1 MSDVIKNYAIDL
13 DAVLVSVADAIMEG
27 HKDGIE
33 LHEEWNSVSIKI
45 PLHILLNALELF
57 DIAEEDIKTIG
68 LDKREGSD
76 WPPRVCFRYKES
88 QLENSL
94 IEEKNMNMNSQT
106 TTDTTYANVIDDM
119 RKEVDEMTTKLN
131 RLTARLAS
139 FEKSQELSNKMR
151 EQRSQ
156 TLLRP
161 KWQTTIKYSDYN
173 NERPIN
179 WK

>member
-1 MSDVIKNYAIDL
+1 MSNYSVDL
-13 DAVLVSVADAIMEG
+13 DTVLVNVAEAIMEG

-33 LHEEWNSVSIKI
+33 LYEEWNNVSIKI
-45 PLHILLNALELF
+45 PLNILLNALELF
-57 DIAEEDIKTIG
+57 DIVEEDIETIN

-76 WPPRVCFRYKES
+76 WPPRVSFRYKES
-88 QLENSL
+88 
-94 IEEKNMNMNSQT
+94 KMNDIPNDVPRS
-106 TTDTTYANVIDDM
+106 TTDMTYANVIEDM
-119 RKEVDEMTTKLN
+119 RKEVDDMTTKLN